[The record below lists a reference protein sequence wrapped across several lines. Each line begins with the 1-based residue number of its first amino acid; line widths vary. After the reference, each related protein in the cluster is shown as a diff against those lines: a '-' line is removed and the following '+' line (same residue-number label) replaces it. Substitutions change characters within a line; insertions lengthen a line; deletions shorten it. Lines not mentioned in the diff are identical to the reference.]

1 MEIYCG
7 WLKPSQSQL
16 SQSTNSCSISASP
29 PAGRARNRE
38 SLPARMAFKKAAI
51 GLSSLLLI
59 LVLLVAPSATAA
71 RPTRQLTSDDDDDGT
86 GAAAPAAA
94 PAIAHPA
101 ADAPVTADASP
112 PVIGGA
118 GVVAAPGGAV
128 AADAPVAASTIPV
141 GAGAGA
147 AGAGAAGGADGHGMV
162 FFMHD
167 ILGGTNPSARI
178 VAGIV
183 DNAAVTG
190 QLPFARPNGA
200 VLPLNSGV
208 NVNSGAAGAIDN
220 NNIPFL
226 TGLGGATNAA
236 KSVGSNGNGN
246 GNGVPVFAGG
256 SLPQGTTLQ
265 KLLFGTMTVVDDELT
280 EAPELGSAAVGRAQG
295 FYIASSEEGVSQTV
309 AVTAMFKEGGF
320 DDTISFF
327 GVHRTADSESH
338 LAVVGGTGKYVGAKG
353 FAKVAVV
360 RPGGVAASGALLET
374 DGVESVLQFT
384 LFLV

>member
-1 MEIYCG
+1 M
-7 WLKPSQSQL
+7 S
-16 SQSTNSCSISASP
+16 
-29 PAGRARNRE
+29 
-38 SLPARMAFKKAAI
+38 FKKPAI
-51 GLSSLLLI
+51 ATLSPFLL
-59 LVLLVAPSATAA
+59 LVLLLLAASGATAA
-71 RPTRQLTSDDDDDGT
+71 RPPRQLSSAGDDDDDAGAT
-86 GAAAPAAA
+86 ATAAAAAAAPAATSPAVA
-94 PAIAHPA
+94 PAA
-101 ADAPVTADASP
+101 ADAPAAA
-112 PVIGGA
+112 GA
-118 GVVAAPGGAV
+118 IPAAAGAAV
-128 AADAPVAASTIPV
+128 AASGGAAAAAVAPVAASTIPAV
-141 GAGAGA
+141 GAGV
-147 AGAGAAGGADGHGMV
+147 ADGHGMV

-183 DNAAVTG
+183 DNAAVTA

-208 NVNSGAAGAIDN
+208 NVNSGAASAVDN

-226 TGLGGATNAA
+226 TGLGGGTNAV
-236 KSVGSNGNGN
+236 KSFNNNNGNN

-338 LAVVGGTGKYVGAKG
+338 LAVVGGTGKFVGAKG

-374 DGVESVLQFT
+374 DGVETVLQFT
-384 LFLV
+384 VFLV

>member
-1 MEIYCG
+1 
-7 WLKPSQSQL
+7 
-16 SQSTNSCSISASP
+16 
-29 PAGRARNRE
+29 
-38 SLPARMAFKKAAI
+38 MAFNKPAI
-51 GLSSLLLI
+51 VTLLLLLLI
-59 LVLLVAPSATAA
+59 ASGAAAA
-71 RPTRQLTSDDDDDGT
+71 RPTRQLTSGDDDNDGDAT
-86 GAAAPAAA
+86 GGAAAAAAAAAAPAVP
-94 PAIAHPA
+94 PAA
-101 ADAPVTADASP
+101 ADAPTASTII
-112 PVIGGA
+112 PVPA
-118 GVVAAPGGAV
+118 AAAPGGA
-128 AADAPVAASTIPV
+128 AAAAAAPLAASTIPAGQ
-141 GAGAGA
+141 GANP
-147 AGAGAAGGADGHGMV
+147 AAGGDHGMV

-183 DNAAVTG
+183 DNAAITG

-236 KSVGSNGNGN
+236 KSISTNSNGNNN
-246 GNGVPVFAGG
+246 GNTGVPVFAGG

-320 DDTISFF
+320 EDTLSFF

-338 LAVVGGTGKYVGAKG
+338 LAVVGGTGKYAGAKG

-374 DGVESVLQFT
+374 DGVETVLQFT
-384 LFLV
+384 VFLV

>member
-1 MEIYCG
+1 M
-7 WLKPSQSQL
+7 
-16 SQSTNSCSISASP
+16 
-29 PAGRARNRE
+29 
-38 SLPARMAFKKAAI
+38 
-51 GLSSLLLI
+51 
-59 LVLLVAPSATAA
+59 
-71 RPTRQLTSDDDDDGT
+71 
-86 GAAAPAAA
+86 
-94 PAIAHPA
+94 
-101 ADAPVTADASP
+101 
-112 PVIGGA
+112 
-118 GVVAAPGGAV
+118 VAAPGGAV

-246 GNGVPVFAGG
+246 GNGNGVPVFAGG

-320 DDTISFF
+320 DDTVSFF

-384 LFLV
+384 VFLV

>member
-1 MEIYCG
+1 
-7 WLKPSQSQL
+7 
-16 SQSTNSCSISASP
+16 
-29 PAGRARNRE
+29 
-38 SLPARMAFKKAAI
+38 MAFKKPAI
-51 GLSSLLLI
+51 VTLSSLL
-59 LVLLVAPSATAA
+59 VLLLIASGAA
-71 RPTRQLTSDDDDDGT
+71 AVRPTRQLSSDDSDDDIGA
-86 GAAAPAAA
+86 GAGAAAAAPAATPAVA
-94 PAIAHPA
+94 P
-101 ADAPVTADASP
+101 
-112 PVIGGA
+112 
-118 GVVAAPGGAV
+118 V
-128 AADAPVAASTIPV
+128 AADAPVDANAIPAAAAPIAASTIPV
-141 GAGAGA
+141 GAG
-147 AGAGAAGGADGHGMV
+147 GAGDHGMV

-183 DNAAVTG
+183 DNAAVTA

-236 KSVGSNGNGN
+236 KSIGNNGNGGN
-246 GNGVPVFAGG
+246 GGSGVPVFAGG

-280 EAPELGSAAVGRAQG
+280 EAPGLGSAAVGRAQG
-295 FYIASSEEGVSQTV
+295 FYIASSQEGVSQTV

-320 DDTISFF
+320 EDTISFF

-338 LAVVGGTGKYVGAKG
+338 LAIVGGTGKYVGAKG

-374 DGVESVLQFT
+374 DGVETVLQFT
-384 LFLV
+384 VFLV

>member
-1 MEIYCG
+1 MASK
-7 WLKPSQSQL
+7 KP
-16 SQSTNSCSISASP
+16 
-29 PAGRARNRE
+29 
-38 SLPARMAFKKAAI
+38 AAI
-51 GLSSLLLI
+51 VTLSSLLL
-59 LVLLVAPSATAA
+59 LLLLIASRAAAA
-71 RPTRQLTSDDDDDGT
+71 RPTRQLTSGDDIDGDDT
-86 GAAAPAAA
+86 GAAAAAAGPAPAAATAVAPVPADAPTAATATPAAAA
-94 PAIAHPA
+94 PAGA
-101 ADAPVTADASP
+101 AAAS
-112 PVIGGA
+112 GGA
-118 GVVAAPGGAV
+118 AAAAPL
-128 AADAPVAASTIPV
+128 AASTIP
-141 GAGAGA
+141 AA
-147 AGAGAAGGADGHGMV
+147 AGPVAANPAAGGDHGMV

-183 DNAAVTG
+183 DNAAITG

-226 TGLGGATNAA
+226 TGLGGATNAV
-236 KSVGSNGNGN
+236 KSINNNNGGGN
-246 GNGVPVFAGG
+246 AGIPVFAGG

-320 DDTISFF
+320 EDTLSFF

-374 DGVESVLQFT
+374 DGVETVLQFT
-384 LFLV
+384 VFLV

>member
-1 MEIYCG
+1 
-7 WLKPSQSQL
+7 
-16 SQSTNSCSISASP
+16 
-29 PAGRARNRE
+29 
-38 SLPARMAFKKAAI
+38 MAFKKAAI

-59 LVLLVAPSATAA
+59 LVLLLVAPSATAA

-112 PVIGGA
+112 PVVGGA

-128 AADAPVAASTIPV
+128 AADAPVAANAIPAAAAAAPVAASTIPV

-147 AGAGAAGGADGHGMV
+147 AGAGAAGGGADGHGMV

-320 DDTISFF
+320 DDTVSFF

-384 LFLV
+384 VFLV

>member
-1 MEIYCG
+1 
-7 WLKPSQSQL
+7 
-16 SQSTNSCSISASP
+16 
-29 PAGRARNRE
+29 
-38 SLPARMAFKKAAI
+38 MAFKMPVTA
-51 GLSSLLLI
+51 LSSLLL
-59 LVLLVAPSATAA
+59 LLLIASGATAA
-71 RPTRQLTSDDDDDGT
+71 RPTRQLTSDDDDA
-86 GAAAPAAA
+86 GAAVSPVAA
-94 PAIAHPA
+94 PGA
-101 ADAPVTADASP
+101 ADAPVVSP
-112 PVIGGA
+112 VAAPV
-118 GVVAAPGGAV
+118 VSPVAAPG
-128 AADAPVAASTIPV
+128 AADAPVAANAIP
-141 GAGAGA
+141 AAA
-147 AGAGAAGGADGHGMV
+147 AGAGAVAAGGPAAAPIAGSTIPIGTGANPAGGDHPMV

-236 KSVGSNGNGN
+236 KASGNN
-246 GNGVPVFAGG
+246 NNNNGVPVFAGG

-280 EAPELGSAAVGRAQG
+280 EAPELGSPAVGRAQG

-320 DDTISFF
+320 EDTISFF

-338 LAVVGGTGKYVGAKG
+338 LAIVGGTGKYVGAKG

-360 RPGGVAASGALLET
+360 RPGGVVATGALLET
-374 DGVESVLQFT
+374 DGVETVLQFT
-384 LFLV
+384 VFLM

>member
-1 MEIYCG
+1 
-7 WLKPSQSQL
+7 
-16 SQSTNSCSISASP
+16 
-29 PAGRARNRE
+29 
-38 SLPARMAFKKAAI
+38 MAFKKPAI
-51 GLSSLLLI
+51 VTLSSLL
-59 LVLLVAPSATAA
+59 VLLLIASGAA
-71 RPTRQLTSDDDDDGT
+71 AVRTTRQLSSDDSDDDIGA
-86 GAAAPAAA
+86 GAGAAAAAPAATPAVA
-94 PAIAHPA
+94 P
-101 ADAPVTADASP
+101 
-112 PVIGGA
+112 
-118 GVVAAPGGAV
+118 V
-128 AADAPVAASTIPV
+128 AADAPVDANAIPAAAAPIAASTIPV
-141 GAGAGA
+141 GAG
-147 AGAGAAGGADGHGMV
+147 GAGDHGMV

-183 DNAAVTG
+183 DNAAVTA

-236 KSVGSNGNGN
+236 KSIGNNGNGGN
-246 GNGVPVFAGG
+246 GGSGVPVFAGG

-280 EAPELGSAAVGRAQG
+280 EAPGLGSAAVGRAQG
-295 FYIASSEEGVSQTV
+295 FYIASSQEGVSQTV

-320 DDTISFF
+320 EDTISFF

-338 LAVVGGTGKYVGAKG
+338 LAIVGGTGKYVGAKG

-374 DGVESVLQFT
+374 DGVETVLQFT
-384 LFLV
+384 VFLV